1 MADDEKE
8 RLERALL
15 SLDGLSVGDALGQR
29 FFFQGMRAVISISL
43 HELPP
48 RRWDYTDDT
57 RMALSILAV
66 LHEHGTIDQDA
77 LALHFARLYAEDPR
91 RGYGPAMHEL
101 LPALYYGDS
110 WRDVA
115 PALFGGNGSFG
126 NGAAM
131 RVAPLGAYFADDVE
145 RVADMAERSAVVTHA
160 HPEAAAGAIA
170 VAVATAYA
178 ARSHEGIR
186 MRGWRAFLDLVLPT
200 SPRARCAPAS
210 RLLAICVAGLRS
222 GRS

>member
-1 MADDEKE
+1 
-8 RLERALL
+8 
-15 SLDGLSVGDALGQR
+15 
-29 FFFQGMRAVISISL
+29 MRAIILIAL

-48 RRWDYTDDT
+48 RRWTYTDDT

-66 LHEHGTIDQDA
+66 LQEHGTIDQDA

-91 RGYGPAMHEL
+91 RGYGPAMHDL
-101 LPALYYGDS
+101 LPALYVGDS

-115 PALFGGNGSFG
+115 PALFDGNGSFG

-145 RVADMAERSAVVTHA
+145 QVATLAERSAVVTHA

-170 VAVATAYA
+170 IAVAAAYA
-178 ARSHEGIR
+178 ARARDG
-186 MRGWRAFLDLVLPT
+186 MRTRGCWRAFLDLVLLHVPE
-200 SPRARCAPAS
+200 SEVRA
-210 RLLAICVAGLRS
+210 
-222 GRS
+222 